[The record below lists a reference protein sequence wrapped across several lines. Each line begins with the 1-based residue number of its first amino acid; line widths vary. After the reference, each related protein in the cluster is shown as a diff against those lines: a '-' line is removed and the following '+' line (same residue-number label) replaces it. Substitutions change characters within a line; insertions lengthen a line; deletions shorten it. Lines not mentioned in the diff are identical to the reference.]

1 MNCDAYNPSNS
12 KVVKSSKTLRDR
24 LLEEV
29 RIVTGYQYGA
39 LINLSSSRSKTTT
52 TTTTTNSSGAASGRV
67 NKREIRMRI
76 EIFQRVLDLVQAED
90 TNKFFSVPVTDD
102 IAPGYSDIVLTP
114 MDLTTLRNSL
124 ESHVNIVSW
133 KRAVESFTDTLD
145 LIFRNARA
153 YNRPGDI
160 VYVSVRFFS
169 ILPFLY
175 RKHTKTGTILR
186 QSCNW
191 LRQGLLRS

>member
-39 LINLSSSRSKTTT
+39 LINLSKTTT
-52 TTTTTNSSGAASGRV
+52 TTTTSSSAASGRV

-76 EIFQRVLDLVQAED
+76 ETFERVLDLVQAED
-90 TNKFFSVPVTDD
+90 TNNFFSVPVTDD